1 LRVKAWRAVLV
12 LVLVLVGG
20 TARPLL
26 AQGLIRDAEV
36 EAELRLIAEP
46 IFAAAGLDPESVR
59 IYMINDP
66 TLNAF
71 VAGGQNLFIHT
82 GLILR
87 TETPDQ
93 LAGVIAHETGHI
105 AGGHL
110 SRSRD
115 AMGQAQT
122 EAIIGALLG
131 AAAIVAGAPQVG
143 TAIIAGGATV
153 AERNLLKFSRGQ
165 EQAADQAAI
174 KYLAAEELPPT
185 GLAEFF
191 RVLENQ
197 NLRINSEGPSYLR
210 THPLT
215 RDRITFVEG
224 EAARSP
230 YAGRTYPPEVEEA
243 HGRVR
248 AKLEGFLLEPME
260 VIQRNTGDTYNER
273 YARAVALFRRGE
285 TDRALELVDGLI
297 VERPEDPYLHEL
309 RGQILFESGRVAAAV
324 EPYRVAL
331 AGRPDS
337 ALIRFGLGRAL
348 LESPEPEAVNEAAV
362 LLREVVRLEPENA
375 YAWRFL
381 GVAEGR
387 LGNQGR
393 ASLALAENAVL
404 LRKPEDAELYLRRAR
419 QHVQPND
426 PDWVHL
432 QDLEL
437 AAGRLGDA
445 G

>member
-1 LRVKAWRAVLV
+1 MRAWRAIIVLV
-12 LVLVLVGG
+12 LALLGG
-20 TARPLL
+20 TAQPLL
-26 AQGLIRDAEV
+26 AQNLIRDAEV
-36 EAELRLIAEP
+36 EAELERIAEP
-46 IFAAAGLDPESVR
+46 LFVSAGLDPESVR
-59 IYMINDP
+59 LYLINDP

-110 SRSRD
+110 ARSRD
-115 AMGQAQT
+115 AVGQAQT

-174 KYLAAEELPPT
+174 RYLAAEQLPPT

-191 RVLENQ
+191 HVLETQ
-197 NLRINSEGPSYLR
+197 NLRINDEGPSYLR

-230 YAGRTYPPEVEEA
+230 YLGRTYPPEVEEA

-248 AKLEGFLLEPME
+248 AKLEGFLLDPME
-260 VIQRNTGDTYNER
+260 VIQRNSGDSYNER

-297 VERPEDPYLHEL
+297 LDRPEDPYLHEL
-309 RGQILFESGRVAAAV
+309 RGQILFESGRVVEAV

-348 LESPEPEAVNEAAV
+348 LESPEPEAVNEAASH
-362 LLREVVRLEPENA
+362 LREVVRLEPENA

-404 LRKPEDAELYLRRAR
+404 LRKPEDVELYLRRAR

-426 PDWVHL
+426 PEWVHL

-437 AAGRLGDA
+437 AAGRLDNA

>member
-1 LRVKAWRAVLV
+1 MVRAWRAILV
-12 LVLVLVGG
+12 LVLLLLGA

-36 EAELRLIAEP
+36 EAELRRIAEP
-46 IFAAAGLDPESVR
+46 IFLAAGLDPDSVR

-115 AMGQAQT
+115 AMSQAQT
-122 EAIIGALLG
+122 ESIIGALLG
-131 AAAIVAGAPQVG
+131 AAAMVAGAPQVG

-174 KYLAAEELPPT
+174 RYLAAEDLPPT

-191 RVLENQ
+191 RILENQ
-197 NLRINSEGPSYLR
+197 NLRISAEGPSYLR

-215 RDRITFVEG
+215 RDRIAFVDN

-230 YAGRTYPPEVEEA
+230 YAGRTYPPDLEA
-243 HGRVR
+243 EHARVR
-248 AKLEGFLLEPME
+248 AKLEGFLLDPVE
-260 VIQRNTGDTYNER
+260 VIQRNSGDTSNER

-297 VERPEDPYLHEL
+297 SERPDDPYLHEL
-309 RGQILFESGRVAAAV
+309 RGQVLFESGRVAEAV

-331 AGRPDS
+331 AGRADS
-337 ALIRFGLGRAL
+337 ALIRFGLARAL
-348 LESPEPEAVNEAAV
+348 LEEPNPDSVGEAAA
-362 LLREVVRLEPENA
+362 LLREVVRVEPENA
-375 YAWRFL
+375 FAWRFL

-387 LGNQGR
+387 LGHPGR

-404 LRKPEDAELYLRRAR
+404 LRRPEDVELYLRRAR
-419 QHVQPND
+419 QYVQPGD
-426 PDWVHL
+426 PEWFHL
-432 QDLEL
+432 QDLQN
-437 AAGRLGDA
+437 AAGRLAEA